1 MKNEILEGESLTL
14 IHEMMVL
21 DKFPH
26 LNKI

>member
-1 MKNEILEGESLTL
+1 MKNKILEGESPTL